1 MQVKI
6 GNKKL
11 VENIDYSYD
20 NTTGVITFKEPL
32 KKLGRKWWQFWKRKD
47 KPVTILTTVQPIDAD

>member
-6 GNKKL
+6 GNNKL

-47 KPVTILTTVQPIDAD
+47 NPVTILYVR